1 MTAKEACMTAKEYL
15 EQYQQALAKISAT
28 NVQIEELETILTSTS
43 IRTDGVKVQTSVT
56 NSREELLA
64 DLVDMQIELNH
75 MARDAFLLAQEVLM
89 TITKTEDPAM
99 IRLLIY
105 RYVDGMKWKDI
116 SERMHFERSWTF
128 RIHAKALEKVE
139 KILFEQRSD

>member
-1 MTAKEACMTAKEYL
+1 MAAKEYL

-105 RYVDGMKWKDI
+105 RYVDGMKWEDI

-128 RIHAKALEKVE
+128 RIHAKALKKVE